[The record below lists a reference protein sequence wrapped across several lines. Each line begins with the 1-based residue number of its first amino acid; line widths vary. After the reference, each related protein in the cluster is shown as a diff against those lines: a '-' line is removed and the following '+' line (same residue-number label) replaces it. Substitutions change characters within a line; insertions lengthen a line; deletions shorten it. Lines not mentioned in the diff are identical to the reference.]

1 MHEQQN
7 SSRNNTAVKTKRW
20 RRRSSRNTRTVE
32 TVRQYINFITALT
45 DDDSRN
51 ALQAEGVPFTMI
63 RTVGNNKMAS
73 KL

>member
-1 MHEQQN
+1 
-7 SSRNNTAVKTKRW
+7 
-20 RRRSSRNTRTVE
+20 VE
-32 TVRQYINFITALT
+32 TVRHQRQYINFITAMT
-45 DDDSRN
+45 DDDRRN